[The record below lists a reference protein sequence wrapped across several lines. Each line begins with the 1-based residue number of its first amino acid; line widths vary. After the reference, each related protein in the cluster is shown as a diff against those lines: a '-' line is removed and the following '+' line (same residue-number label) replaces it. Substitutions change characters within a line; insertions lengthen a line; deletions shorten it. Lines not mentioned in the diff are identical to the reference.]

1 MFSSIKFICI
11 QLMNIKYQTI
21 VTKCAET
28 SIRNARHRNMRK
40 GFVKMRLNRPSVEN
54 IRAAQTILNSQE
66 KVGILTKVGMTSL
79 WRFEKKS

>member
-1 MFSSIKFICI
+1 MFSSKKFKCI

-28 SIRNARHRNMRK
+28 SILNARHHKMRK

-54 IRAAQTILNSQE
+54 IRAAQTILNSLE

-79 WRFEKKS
+79 WRVEKKS

>member
-1 MFSSIKFICI
+1 
-11 QLMNIKYQTI
+11 
-21 VTKCAET
+21 
-28 SIRNARHRNMRK
+28 MRK